1 MVASAIRTR
10 LDISRKELLELGLRN
25 TLLNYRLTKAR
36 GVDVSGGNAA
46 DVLDWLVSEGTS
58 LTFVSAEAVG
68 RWREQKNPPPALS
81 TSHEEK
87 SLQSRLLATYYAA
100 KTYIEERGV
109 NILFIAVGMLH
120 WYEDESSDRE
130 LKAPLLLIPVELERT
145 SAAEKFT
152 VRWDEEDVEDNLSL
166 VAKLKGEFGIELP
179 ELPEMEVL
187 NLAEHFDAI
196 EQETKGQK
204 RWRIE
209 RNEIALGFFS
219 FSKFLMYRDLEP
231 DNWCDKDNPDANP
244 LIAGLLRDGF
254 EAGADGV
261 SEDEYLD
268 ELIAPDALSQVTD
281 VDSSQA
287 LAMLDVRAGRN
298 LVIQGPPGTGKSQ
311 TITNL
316 IADAI
321 GQGKRV
327 LFVAEKMT
335 ALEVVKRRLDKVHLG
350 DACLELHS
358 HSANK
363 KAVLADLKRTLL
375 LGRPKHDSLRWSLDQ
390 YKRARD
396 ELNEYCT
403 AINTP
408 LNPSGWTPH
417 RVMGELLRVQ
427 RERGEGP
434 FPRLTL
440 DQDSLADIRSWDRN
454 KLASKQ
460 QLVERL
466 QSHIARMGSPSA
478 HPFRHARIQS
488 VLPSDVE
495 HISQAAK
502 DAMAAQ
508 QSVDRCAQDLS
519 AFMGIESRRD
529 RADAEVLARA
539 ARRALSAPPLAG
551 LDLRTGEWIGKLHD
565 IQQVLASG
573 ARYAAVHDQ
582 YDAILIPE
590 AWSENLLSTRQILN
604 TTGRKWW
611 RWLSS
616 EYRTSR
622 RRVAGL
628 CRGEHPKDVS
638 TQMDIVDRVM
648 ESARL
653 KTAVAEQENW
663 VARLFGVQW
672 QGLRSDWAVLSR
684 LTEWVVDLHRDLGDG
699 RLPPGI
705 IDFLA
710 GAPSVESLKAKVN
723 ALEAAL
729 PVADRAFPVLFDSL
743 AIEFSKRTE
752 LSSATLPDQIQMLEA
767 MLAQLDSVHDIVRLN
782 NIRAL
787 LEKENLRWV
796 FDIAWDWPGAAER
809 LVPYWRATCLEPL
822 LRQAHEERES
832 LRTANGT
839 THSGTCE
846 TFRKLDSLSLGA
858 TQMELTTK
866 HHEALPKL
874 AGHGQV
880 GVLSREFEKRSRHLP
895 IRKLVEQA
903 GRAIQAIKPVFMMS
917 PMSIAAFIP
926 AKSIK
931 FDLVVFDEASQVK
944 PVDAFGAILRGSQ
957 VVVVGDS
964 KQLPPTSFF
973 DSLVGGDDM
982 AEEVDENVAADVESI
997 LGLAAARG
1005 IRPRML
1011 RWHYRSRHHSLIA
1024 FSNLEFYDNRLIV
1037 FPSPEPTSRGMGL
1050 VFHHLPKTSY
1060 DRGKSRT
1067 NRKEAE
1073 IVARAV
1079 MVHAKSTPHL
1089 TLGVAAFSIPQADAI
1104 RDQLETMR
1112 RADPTAETFFSAHPH
1127 EPFFVKNLESVQ
1139 GDERDVILIS
1149 VGYGRT
1155 EEGYLA
1161 MTFGAL
1167 NGQGGERRLNVLITR
1182 ARLCCEVF
1190 SNITHDDIDLNR
1202 SPARGVA
1209 ALKVYLK
1216 YAQTGI
1222 SDIPSAGDEEGDSPF
1237 EDEVATALGECNHD
1251 IAKQVGSGGFR
1262 IDLAVRDP
1270 ERPGR
1275 YLLGIECDGATYH
1288 SSRSARDR
1296 DRLRQQ
1302 VLTNLGWNIHRIWST
1317 DWFQNPRQE
1326 LKRVLAAI
1334 EQAKLRYTTAKPRPV
1349 QIVFE
1354 PSAKALLPRAPSEDD
1369 VELTELRAE
1378 RYKLAVT
1385 RIRLDGKD
1393 LHEVSAMKFGEWIL
1407 DIVRAESPVHQDEIA
1422 RRIADAA
1429 EVQRVGARIAA
1440 TFENALAVAERS
1452 GGIKRR
1458 GAFLWETNMQVPPV
1472 RDRSELSG
1480 SSRKIE
1486 LISPEEIAAAISQVV
1501 SSSFGMDLEAIPAA
1515 TCRLLGFA
1523 RTSDEMAGVVRRLTL
1538 KLSETGRLQAEDGHV
1553 TMGDKH
1559 R

>member
-1 MVASAIRTR
+1 MVASTIRTR

-36 GVDVSGGNAA
+36 GVDVSGGDAA
-46 DVLDWLVSEGTS
+46 QVLDWLVSEGRS
-58 LTFVSAEAVG
+58 LTFVPAEAVAK
-68 RWREQKNPPPALS
+68 WREQRAPLPALP

-100 KTYIEERGV
+100 RTHIEERGV
-109 NILFIAVGMLH
+109 NILFVAVGMLH
-120 WYEDESSDRE
+120 WFEDESSDRE
-130 LKAPLLLIPVELERT
+130 LKAPLLLIPVELQRT

-152 VRWDEEDVEDNLSL
+152 IRWDEEDVEDNLSL
-166 VAKLKGEFGIELP
+166 AAKLKGEFGIDLP
-179 ELPEMEVL
+179 ELPDIEELVL
-187 NLAEHFDAI
+187 TEHFDAI
-196 EQETKGQK
+196 AKEIKGQK

-209 RNEIALGFFS
+209 RHEIALGFFS

-231 DNWCDKDNPDANP
+231 DNWCDSDNPDANP

-254 EAGADGV
+254 QADAGSV
-261 SEDEYLD
+261 SEDDYLD
-268 ELIAPDALSQVTD
+268 ELIAPNALSQVTD

-287 LAMLDVRAGRN
+287 LVMLDVRAGRN

-335 ALEVVKRRLDKVHLG
+335 ALEVVKRRLDKAHLG

-396 ELNEYCT
+396 ELNDYCK
-403 AINTP
+403 AINSP
-408 LNPSGWTPH
+408 LSPSGWTPH
-417 RVMGELLRVQ
+417 RVMGELLKAQ

-434 FPRLTL
+434 FPGFTL
-440 DQDSLADIRSWDRN
+440 DQTALADIRSWDRN

-466 QSHIARMGSPSA
+466 QSHIARMGSPSL
-478 HPFRHARIQS
+478 HPFRYARIQS
-488 VLPSDVE
+488 VLPSDIAQ
-495 HISQAAK
+495 ISQAAK
-502 DAMAAQ
+502 DALTAQ
-508 QSVDRCAQDLS
+508 QSVDLRAQDLS
-519 AFMGIESRRD
+519 VFMGISSRRD

-539 ARRALSAPPLAG
+539 ARRALSAPPLKG
-551 LDLRTGEWIGKLHD
+551 LDLSTGEWIGKLD
-565 IQQVLASG
+565 DLQQVLTSG
-573 ARYAAVHDQ
+573 SRCSAIHGQ

-590 AWSENLLSTRQILN
+590 AWNENLLATRQVLN

-611 RWLSS
+611 RWFSS
-616 EYRTSR
+616 DYRDSR

-638 TQMDIVDRVM
+638 TQLDLVDRVM
-648 ESARL
+648 EAARL
-653 KTAVAEQENW
+653 KIAIAEQESW

-672 QGLRSDWAVLSR
+672 QGLRSDWFVLSR
-684 LTEWVVDLHRDLGDG
+684 LAEWVVDLHRDLGDG

-710 GAPSVESLKAKVN
+710 GAPSLESLKSKVN

-729 PVADRAFPVLFDSL
+729 PVSDRALSILFDGL
-743 AIEFSKRTE
+743 AIEPRTRQEFSV
-752 LSSATLPDQIQMLEA
+752 APLPDQMQMLDA
-767 MLAQLDSVHDIVRLN
+767 MLGQIEGIHDVVRLN
-782 NIRAL
+782 NIGAL
-787 LEKENLRWV
+787 LEKEGLRWV
-796 FDIAWDWPGAAER
+796 LDSAWDWPLAAER
-809 LVPYWRATCLEPL
+809 LVPHWRAVCLEPL

-832 LRTANGT
+832 LRTANGPN
-839 THSGTCE
+839 HSSTCE
-846 TFRKLDSLSLGA
+846 AFRKLDQLSLAA
-858 TQMELTTK
+858 TQVELVTK
-866 HHEALPKL
+866 HHEDLPKL

-880 GVLSREFEKRSRHLP
+880 GVLAREFEKRSRHLP

-903 GRAIQAIKPVFMMS
+903 GRAIQAIKPVLMMS

-931 FDLVVFDEASQVK
+931 FDLVIFDEASQVK

-973 DSLVGGDDM
+973 DSLVGGDDV
-982 AEEVDENVAADVESI
+982 EEEDDENVAADVESV
-997 LGLAAARG
+997 LGLASARG
-1005 IRPRML
+1005 VPQRML

-1024 FSNLEFYDNRLIV
+1024 LSNQEFYDNRLVV
-1037 FPSPEPTSRGMGL
+1037 FPSPEPTSRGTGL
-1050 VFHHLPKTSY
+1050 VFHHLPKTAY

-1067 NRKEAE
+1067 NHKEAE
-1073 IVARAV
+1073 IVARTV
-1079 MVHAKSTPHL
+1079 MVHAKCTPHL
-1089 TLGVAAFSIPQADAI
+1089 TLGVAAFSITQADAI

-1112 RADPTAETFFSAHPH
+1112 RADPTAETFFAAHPY

-1155 EEGYLA
+1155 EDGYLA
-1161 MTFGAL
+1161 MNFGAL
-1167 NGQGGERRLNVLITR
+1167 NVQGGERRLNVLITR
-1182 ARLCCEVF
+1182 ARSCCEVF
-1190 SNITHDDIDLNR
+1190 SNITHDDIDLSR

-1209 ALKVYLK
+1209 ALKAFLK

-1222 SDIPSAGDEEGDSPF
+1222 SDVPGAGEEEGDSPF
-1237 EDEVATALGECNHD
+1237 EDEVARALTECSND
-1251 IAKQVGSGGFR
+1251 VTKQVGSGGFR
-1262 IDLAVRDP
+1262 IDLAIRDP
-1270 ERPGR
+1270 DRPGR

-1302 VLTNLGWNIHRIWST
+1302 VLTNLGWSIHRIWST

-1334 EQAKLRYTTAKPRPV
+1334 DQAKLRHADSKPRPTQV
-1349 QIVFE
+1349 VAE
-1354 PSAKALLPRAPSEDD
+1354 PTVPTLPRAPADD
-1369 VELTELRAE
+1369 EVELVEPHAE
-1378 RYKLAVT
+1378 RYEQAAI
-1385 RIRLDGKD
+1385 RIRLDGKE
-1393 LHEVSAMKFGEWIL
+1393 LHEVSPLKFSEWIR
-1407 DIVRAESPVHQDEIA
+1407 DIVRIESPVHQDEVA
-1422 RRIADAA
+1422 RRIADAVG
-1429 EVQRVGARIAA
+1429 VQRIGTRIAA
-1440 TFENALAVAERS
+1440 AFEAGMSAAERN
-1452 GGIKRR
+1452 GGIKKRR
-1458 GAFLWETNMQVPPV
+1458 GFLWTSDMQVPPV
-1472 RDRSELSG
+1472 RDRSDLPA
-1480 SSRKIE
+1480 SSKKIE
-1486 LISPEEIAAAISQVV
+1486 LISPEEIAAAILHVV
-1501 SSSFGMDLEAIPAA
+1501 TSSFGMDLEAIPAA

-1523 RTSDEMAGVVRRLTL
+1523 RTSDDMATVVRRLAL
-1538 KLSETGRLQAEDGHV
+1538 KLVEIGRLQSEDGHIS
-1553 TMGDKH
+1553 TKDEG
-1559 R
+1559 